1 MKFQLKLSYKKNM
14 LCAYY
19 KKKGGIKD
27 TLLLAS
33 HFDHPYQANDGI
45 VGSIAA
51 FEVIK
56 RLTKKTKLSYAA
68 LAAPEI
74 VGSVFFANRYSK
86 KKI

>member
-1 MKFQLKLSYKKNM
+1 M

-19 KKKGGIKD
+19 KRKGVVKD

-45 VGSIAA
+45 AGSIAA

-74 VGSVFFANRYSK
+74 VGSVFFLQTSIQK